1 LKFAALILFFLL
13 STIVQAK
20 LIEVCP
26 TCRVKSVAQ
35 ALELAQAGDEVCLQK
50 GIYTEHGLIINKPIV
65 LCGEEGAIIDGGG
78 LAILFVK
85 HDSVTIRDLTLR
97 NVSTNYIEDRA
108 AIKGLE
114 VKHLEIIRVN
124 IYQSFFGI
132 LLEKSSEGL
141 ISHCFIEGSAE
152 KENYQESANGNAIH
166 LWYCKNMKVEHNTT
180 LAHRDGIYFEFVE
193 NSSIEH
199 NFSKGNMRYGLHF
212 MFSHHNQYRYNIFEH
227 NGAGVAVMY
236 STNVLMEHNEFRK
249 NWGESSYG
257 LLLKDI
263 TDSEMRHNIFYSN
276 TMCISADNVMRVNMH
291 HNVFLQNG
299 YAMRIMGNCSDN
311 VVHHNDFLEN
321 SFDIVTNARSNYN
334 TFENNYWDN
343 NNGYDMN
350 RDGIADQPYRPVKLF
365 TYIITQAP
373 AAIILMRSTFIDLL
387 NLAEKITP
395 VLTPESLIDNSPKM
409 RPINDFDTRTYKTLR

>member
-1 LKFAALILFFLL
+1 VK
-13 STIVQAK
+13 TVAK
-20 LIEVCP
+20 
-26 TCRVKSVAQ
+26 
-35 ALELAQAGDEVCLQK
+35 ALEMAQPGDEVCLQK
-50 GIYTEHGLIINKPIV
+50 GIYKESGLMINKRLT
-65 LCGEEGAIIDGGG
+65 LCGEEGAIIDGDGQ
-78 LAILFVK
+78 AILFVK
-85 HDSVTIRDLTLR
+85 HDSVTIRDLKLR

-114 VKHLEIIRVN
+114 VNFLQILRVKVSK
-124 IYQSFFGI
+124 SFFGI
-132 LLEKSSEGL
+132 LLEKSSNGV
-141 ISHCFIEGSAE
+141 ISHCMIEGSAD
-152 KENYQESANGNAIH
+152 KDSYLESANGNAIH
-166 LWYCKNMKVEHNTT
+166 LWYCKEMKVEHNTT
-180 LAHRDGIYFEFVE
+180 LSHRDGIYFEFVE
-193 NSSIEH
+193 NSSIAH

-263 TDSEMRHNIFYSN
+263 TDSELRHNIFFSN
-276 TMCISADNVMRVNMH
+276 TLCISADNVMRVNMH

-299 YAMRIMGNCSDN
+299 YAMRIMGNCNDN
-311 VVHHNDFLEN
+311 VIHDNDFLEN
-321 SFDIVTNARSNYN
+321 SFDIVTNARSNFN
-334 TFENNYWDN
+334 TFDNNYWDN
-343 NNGYDMN
+343 NNGYDLN
-350 RDGIADQPYRPVKLF
+350 KDGIADQPYRPVKLF

-387 NLAEKITP
+387 NMAEKVTP

-409 RPINDFDTRTYKTLR
+409 RPINDFDTRTYKALR